1 MTAPPDSRTDRPLPF
16 HEAARLPLPGD
27 NVAIATRTLQA
38 GTQIER
44 NGDILTLNYTALEGH
59 RFAIAPIP
67 QGGALLSW
75 ELPFGLATR
84 AIAPGEYV
92 SNAEMLD
99 ALSVRALDFALPSA
113 PNFADHVQPHT
124 LDAATFQPAEQ
135 ISRHEEDRGSAQ
147 EGSEKATFDG
157 YTRRGGRGVGTRNT
171 IILLGTS
178 SRTGGFVRQLEA
190 RLAHVADSY
199 ENIDGIVAIAHTEGG
214 HDNPNNVDSVLRT
227 LAGFVVHPNVGAVL
241 CVDYGLEPVT
251 NARLHDYLAQ
261 NNYPLDAV
269 PHAFLTLKGGFQE
282 GLAQAEAVVQGWLQE
297 VNATARTPQ
306 PLSELKLALQCGGSD
321 AFSGV
326 SGNPLASWV
335 ARELIRYGGAAN
347 LAETDELIGAE
358 PYMLLKVRDAETAAD
373 FLTAIE
379 RFQERVAWHG
389 HSAAGNPS
397 GGNKYRGLYNI
408 VLKSIGAAMKRHPDV
423 RLDYVIPYSAPM
435 KAPGYYF
442 MDSPGNDL
450 ESIAGQV
457 ASGCNMIYF
466 VTGNGSITNF
476 PFVPT
481 IKIVTTTRRYELL
494 SRDMDVNAGRYLDGT
509 PMDELGAET
518 LELTRRAA
526 CGERTVGEKAGHAQ
540 VQLWRDWRQTE
551 PGHVEEISRR
561 PQPAGRALPLRSD
574 SAPALNLSYPAFATP
589 AGPAAD
595 RIGLILP
602 TSLCSGQIGKIAAAR
617 LNSRNAPAEGA
628 EPLLKRYVAL
638 AHTEGCGFSGGN
650 TGDLYVRTVLG
661 YLRHPQAAETL
672 LLEHGC
678 EKTHNDYFRHELA
691 AHGLDLE
698 RFGWASIQLDGGI
711 DAVLNKIDGWFEKRL
726 ATADSPVPTTA
737 DIADVRIGLLSAGDL
752 SDVAALQLGRLAAAI
767 VAGGGTVVLP
777 ENTGLLS
784 SSAFLGASVGDG
796 PHLPSLAYGQA
807 LADACDHSGFHVMET
822 PTEHWAETLTGL
834 GGVGVEAILA
844 HVGSHPIEGHPLVPV
859 LQVTATGSVAQR
871 FADDMDAV
879 LDDEPSAW
887 PQILAD
893 LLAQTLGGQSQPK
906 AMRAGNIDFQF
917 TRGLLGVS
925 L

>member
-1 MTAPPDSRTDRPLPF
+1 MTPPHESLTDSPLPF
-16 HEAARLPLPGD
+16 QEVARLPLPGD
-27 NVAIATRTLQA
+27 NVAIATRMLAA
-38 GTQIER
+38 GTQIEF
-44 NGDILTLNYTALEGH
+44 NGTVLTLDYTTMEGH
-59 RFAIAPIP
+59 RFAVAPIP
-67 QGGALLSW
+67 QGGPLLSW

-84 AIAPGEYV
+84 AIVPGEYI

-99 ALSVRALDFALPSA
+99 ALSVRALDFDLPDE
-113 PNFADHVQPHT
+113 PNFADHVQSYD
-124 LDAATFQPAEQ
+124 LDADSFRSGQQ
-135 ISRHEEDRGSAQ
+135 IPRYDEDRYF
-147 EGSEKATFDG
+147 EGYA
-157 YTRRGGRGVGTRNT
+157 RAGGRGVGTRNM

-178 SRTGGFVRQLEA
+178 SRTGGFVRQLESRFA
-190 RLAHVADSY
+190 GVADGFS
-199 ENIDGIVAIAHTEGG
+199 NIDGIVAVAHTEGG
-214 HDNPNNVDSVLRT
+214 HDNPNNTDSVLRT
-227 LAGFVVHPNVGAVL
+227 LAGFITHPNVGAVL
-241 CVDYGLEPVT
+241 CVDYGREPVNNT
-251 NARLHDYLAQ
+251 LLRDYLAE
-261 NNYPLDAV
+261 NGYPLDAL
-269 PHAFLTLKGGFQE
+269 PHAFLTLEGGFQA
-282 GLAQAEAVVQGWLQE
+282 GLGQAEAIVQSWLPE
-297 VNATARTPQ
+297 VNATPRTPQ

-321 AFSGV
+321 AFSGI

-335 ARELIRYGGAAN
+335 ARELIGYGGAAN

-358 PYMLLKVRDAETAAD
+358 PYMMLKVRDVGIAAE
-373 FLTAIE
+373 FLQTIE

-423 RLDYVIPYSAPM
+423 RLDHVIPYSTPM

-481 IKIVTTTRRYELL
+481 IKIVTTTRRFELL
-494 SRDMDVNAGRYLDGT
+494 SGDMDVNAGRYLDGT

-518 LELTRRAA
+518 LDLTVHAA
-526 CGERTVGEKAGHAQ
+526 SGERTVGEKAGHAQ
-540 VQLWRDWRQTE
+540 VQLWRDWRQTG
-551 PGHVEEISRR
+551 PGRVEEISSR
-561 PQPAGRALPLRSD
+561 PKPAGRALPLRRR
-574 SAPALNLSYPAFATP
+574 SAPLPGLDFAYPAFATP

-602 TSLCSGQIGKIAAAR
+602 TSLCSGQIGQIAAAR
-617 LNSRNAPAEGA
+617 LNSKYAGGKESAPS
-628 EPLLKRYVAL
+628 LKRYVAL
-638 AHTEGCGFSGGN
+638 AHTEGCGFSGGH

-678 EKTHNDYFRHELA
+678 EKTHNDYFRHELEA
-691 AHGLDLE
+691 NGLDLD

-711 DAVLNKIDGWFEKRL
+711 DAVLDKVDGWFAQRL
-726 ATADSPVPTTA
+726 AAADPPERTMA
-737 DIADVRIGLLSAGDL
+737 DISAVRIGLLSAGEPPA
-752 SDVAALQLGRLAAAI
+752 SVSRQFGRLAAAI

-777 ENTGLLS
+777 ENSPLLS
-784 SSAFLGASVGDG
+784 ARAFLDESIGDG
-796 PHLPSLAYGQA
+796 PHLPTLAYGQA
-807 LADACDHSGFHVMET
+807 LADAADKSGLHVMET

-844 HVGSHPIEGHPLVPV
+844 YVGSHPIEGHPLVPV
-859 LQVTATGSVAQR
+859 LQVAAAESAGKQ
-871 FADDMDAV
+871 FAADMDAV
-879 LDDEPSAW
+879 LEGDPESW
-887 PQILAD
+887 PQFLAD
-893 LLAQTLGGQSQPK
+893 LLAQTLGGQLQPK

>member
-1 MTAPPDSRTDRPLPF
+1 MNISPNSSKVPPLPF
-16 HEAARLPLPGD
+16 DEIARLPLQGD
-27 NVAIATRTLQA
+27 NVAIATRTLAA
-38 GTQIER
+38 GTQVAYA
-44 NGDILTLNYTALEGH
+44 GQILTLDYTALEGH
-59 RFAIAPIP
+59 RFAVAPIAG
-67 QGGALLSW
+67 GGALLSW
-75 ELPFGLATR
+75 GLPFGLATR
-84 AIAPGEYV
+84 PIRPGEYV
-92 SNAEMLD
+92 CNAEMLD
-99 ALSVRALDFALPSA
+99 ALSVRALDFALPAA
-113 PNFADHVQPHT
+113 PNFADHVQPHL
-124 LDAATFQPAEQ
+124 LDIDTFRPGKQM
-135 ISRHEEDRGSAQ
+135 RLHEDVPHFA
-147 EGSEKATFDG
+147 G
-157 YTRRGGRGVGTRNT
+157 YVRRGGRGVGTRNM

-178 SRTGGFVRQLEA
+178 SRTGGFVRQLET
-190 RLAHVADSY
+190 RLAGLSDGY
-199 ENIDGIVAIAHTEGG
+199 QNIDGIVAVAHTEGG
-214 HDNPNNVDSVLRT
+214 HDNPNNAESVLRT

-241 CVDYGLEPVT
+241 CVDYGVEPVD
-251 NARLHDYLAQ
+251 NARLRAYLTE
-261 NNYPLDAV
+261 NDYPLAAA
-269 PHAFLTLKGGFQE
+269 PHAFLTLRGGFQA
-282 GLAQAEAVVQGWLQE
+282 GLAQAELMVRGWLDE
-297 VNATARTPQ
+297 VDSTPRTPQ

-321 AFSGV
+321 AFSGI

-335 ARELIRYGGAAN
+335 ARELIRCGGAAN

-358 PYMLLKVRDAETAAD
+358 PYMMQNVRDVETATD
-373 FLTAIE
+373 FLSTIE

-423 RLDYVIPYSAPM
+423 RLDHVIPYSTPM
-435 KAPGYYF
+435 QEPGYYF

-481 IKIVTTTRRYELL
+481 VKIVTTTRRYELL

-518 LELTRRAA
+518 LELTRLAA
-526 CGERTVGEKAGHAQ
+526 SGERTVGEKAGHAQ

-551 PGHVEEISRR
+551 PGHVEEIS
-561 PQPAGRALPLRSD
+561 GRALPSGRAQPLRRQLTGTPSL
-574 SAPALNLSYPAFATP
+574 ALSYPAYATP
-589 AGPAAD
+589 TGHAAE

-602 TSLCSGQIGKIAAAR
+602 TSLCSGQIGQIAAAR
-617 LNSRNAPAEGA
+617 LNSRNTRLGA
-628 EPLLKRYVAL
+628 GSSSLKRFVAL

-661 YLRHPQAAETL
+661 YLLHPQAAETL

-678 EKTHNDYFRHELA
+678 EKTHNDYFRNELA
-691 AHGLDLE
+691 GAGLDLA

-711 DAVLNKIDGWFEKRL
+711 EAVLQKIDSWFEQRL
-726 ATADSPVPTTA
+726 GATGAPAQTTVGISA
-737 DIADVRIGLLSAGDL
+737 ARIGLHSAGSL
-752 SDVAALQLGRLAAAI
+752 SKEAARQLGRLAAGI
-767 VAGGGTVVLP
+767 VAGGGTVVVP
-777 ENTGLLS
+777 ENSALLS
-784 SSAFLGASVGDG
+784 ESSFLNANIGEG
-796 PHLPSLAYGQA
+796 PHFPSLAYGQA
-807 LADACDHSGFHVMET
+807 LSDVEDSNGFHIMET

-844 HVGSHPIEGHPLVPV
+844 HVGTHPVEGHPLVPV
-859 LQVTATGSVAQR
+859 LQVSAAESVSRQYAE
-871 FADDMDAV
+871 DMDE
-879 LDDEPSAW
+879 LLSGDTDRW

-893 LLAQTLGGQSQPK
+893 LLSQTLGGQFQPK
-906 AMRAGNIDFQF
+906 AMGAGNIDFQF

>member
-1 MTAPPDSRTDRPLPF
+1 MTPPPDSRNAPPLPF
-16 HEAARLPLPGD
+16 HEVARLPLPGD
-27 NVAIATRTLQA
+27 NVAIATRALPA
-38 GTQIER
+38 GARIDH
-44 NGDILTLNYTALEGH
+44 NGRILTLDYTALEGH
-59 RFAIAPIP
+59 RFAVAPIP
-67 QGGALLSW
+67 HGGALLSW
-75 ELPFGLATR
+75 QLPFGLATR
-84 AIAPGEYV
+84 PIAPGQYV
-92 SNAEMLD
+92 RNAEMID
-99 ALSVRALDFALPSA
+99 ALSVRALDFDLPDE
-113 PNFADHVQPHT
+113 PNFSDHVQPYL
-124 LDAATFQPAEQ
+124 LDAANFRPGQQTPRYAQD
-135 ISRHEEDRGSAQ
+135 RHF
-147 EGSEKATFDG
+147 EGYA
-157 YTRRGGRGVGTRNT
+157 RPGGRGVGTRNM

-190 RLAHVADSY
+190 RLAGLAGRY
-199 ENIDGIVAIAHTEGG
+199 NNIDGIVAIAHTEGG
-214 HDNPNNVDSVLRT
+214 HDNPNNTDSVLRT
-227 LAGFVVHPNVGAVL
+227 LAGFITHPNVGAAL
-241 CVDYGLEPVT
+241 CVDYGLEPVD
-251 NARLHDYLAQ
+251 NARLRAYLAD
-261 NNYPLDAV
+261 NNYPLHAV
-269 PHAFLTLKGGFQE
+269 PHAFLTLQGGFHA
-282 GLAQAEAVVQGWLQE
+282 GLAQAETIVQGWLAQ
-297 VNATARTPQ
+297 VNAAARAPQ

-321 AFSGV
+321 AFSGI

-358 PYMLLKVRDAETAAD
+358 PYMMLNVRDAETAAA
-373 FLTAIE
+373 FLTTIE

-494 SRDMDVNAGRYLDGT
+494 SRDMDVNAGRYLDGA
-509 PMDELGAET
+509 PMDQLGAET

-526 CGERTVGEKAGHAQ
+526 SGQRTVGEKAGHAQ
-540 VQLWRDWRQTE
+540 VQLWRDWRQTG
-551 PGHVEEISRR
+551 PGRVEEISRR
-561 PQPAGRALPLRSD
+561 PQPAGRALPLTRPS
-574 SAPALNLSYPAFATP
+574 SAAPALDLTYPAFAAP
-589 AGPAAD
+589 AGPPAAD

-602 TSLCSGQIGKIAAAR
+602 TSLCSGQIGQIAAAR
-617 LNSRNAPAEGA
+617 LNRRIPPAPAK
-628 EPLLKRYVAL
+628 PSLKRYVAL
-638 AHTEGCGFSGGN
+638 AHTEGCGFSGGH
-650 TGDLYVRTVLG
+650 TGDLYVRTLLG

-691 AHGLDLE
+691 ANGLDPQ
-698 RFGWASIQLDGGI
+698 RYGWASIQLDGGI
-711 DAVLNKIDGWFEKRL
+711 DAVLQKIDDWFDQRL
-726 ATADSPVPTTA
+726 AAAPAPAQTTA
-737 DIADVRIGLLSAGDL
+737 GLSAVRIGLLSAGDL
-752 SDVAALQLGRLAAAI
+752 SDAAARQFGRLAAAI
-767 VAGGGTVVLP
+767 VAGGGAVVLP
-777 ENTGLLS
+777 ENTPLLS
-784 SSAFLGASVGDG
+784 TDPFLDQCVGRG

-807 LADACDHSGFHVMET
+807 LTDAADQSGFHVMET
-822 PTEHWAETLTGL
+822 PTQHWTETLTGL
-834 GGVGVEAILA
+834 GGAGVEAILA
-844 HVGSHPIEGHPLVPV
+844 YVGSHPIEGHPLVPV
-859 LQVTATGSVAQR
+859 LQVTAAAPVAQR
-871 FADDMDAV
+871 FADDMDAL
-879 LDDEPSAW
+879 LDNDPAAW
-887 PQILAD
+887 PQQLAD
-893 LLAQTLGGQSQPK
+893 LLAQTLGRRRQPK